1 MKDFDSVVIV
11 PSLHRNTINFMGML
25 DRDMYIACKKIK
37 DKFIALDKRNI
48 ITTWNLLTGKIES

>member
-1 MKDFDSVVIV
+1 MKDYDTIQIV

-37 DKFIALDKRNI
+37 DKFIALDKRNFL
-48 ITTWNLLTGKIES
+48 TTWSIVTGKIET